1 MKADHGQYRYHDKI
15 FNIVLVIIVFGL
27 EGNQFIFLYSAPMR
41 VHIAR
46 LWQREMDRNDFN
58 SCCNLTK

>member
-27 EGNQFIFLYSAPMR
+27 EGNQFIFLYSTPMR